1 MQSVPGSESWRER
14 GAQYLGANL
23 GKRGIAVDLKDRAGR
38 EVATDSSYTA
48 TSWWRTSPLA

>member
-1 MQSVPGSESWRER
+1 MQSVRGSESWRER
-14 GAQYLGANL
+14 GAQYLEANL